1 MNVLIVLAHP
11 EAQSFNAHLARIAEK
26 ALAGG
31 GTLVQ
36 RSDLYAE
43 HFDPSEGP
51 RHFRVLRHP
60 ERFDAQT
67 EQRFSHE
74 NRLLSPEVEREM
86 ARILWADLVIL
97 QFPLWWF
104 GLPAAL
110 KGWMDR
116 VFVYGGLYSGS
127 CRHDSGFCRNKR
139 ALMCVTTGSS
149 AEKCAYN
156 GVEGDTKLM
165 LWPALYSLR
174 YLGFGVLQPFVIHGV
189 RSGLTG
195 AAAEAHDEHLEEM
208 SRNYDAFLRG
218 LDKAPLVPF
227 NADTDFDESGR
238 LRPEAPSYSPF
249 IRHSPE
255 LD

>member
-11 EAQSFNAHLARIAEK
+11 EAQSFNAHLARIAETV
-26 ALAGG
+26 LAEGG
-31 GTLVQ
+31 MLVQ

-86 ARILWADLVIL
+86 ARILWADVVIL

-127 CRHDSGFCRNKR
+127 CRHDSGFCRCRGSTMHSFGAWMTRRSSLSTRTRISTRQGVCDPKHR
-139 ALMCVTTGSS
+139 ATARSS
-149 AEKCAYN
+149 A
-156 GVEGDTKLM
+156 
-165 LWPALYSLR
+165 
-174 YLGFGVLQPFVIHGV
+174 I
-189 RSGLTG
+189 
-195 AAAEAHDEHLEEM
+195 
-208 SRNYDAFLRG
+208 FLNSTSPRPW
-218 LDKAPLVPF
+218 KRRPSPMRLVF
-227 NADTDFDESGR
+227 AGW
-238 LRPEAPSYSPF
+238 
-249 IRHSPE
+249 
-255 LD
+255 